1 MKVFKFLFAG
11 IFFGIIMLK
20 SGVASWYRIFEMFQF
35 DSFHMYGLMGSALLV
50 GIFGIQI
57 IKYFDVKTIDRKPIE
72 FHHKQKGYKRYLIGG
87 TIFGLGW
94 ALSGACPGPMF
105 TLLGAGF
112 LPISIVIISAIAGTF
127 IYGLLIK
134 FLPHY

>member
-20 SGVASWYRIFEMFQF
+20 SGAASWYLIFEMFQF
-35 DSFHMYGLMGSALLV
+35 DSFHMYGLMGSALMV

-57 IKYFDVKTIDRKPIE
+57 IKYFDVKTTNRKPIE
-72 FHHKQKGYKRYLIGG
+72 FHDKQKGYKRYLFGG
-87 TIFGLGW
+87 TLFGLGW

-105 TLLGAGF
+105 TLLGAGY
-112 LPISIVIISAIAGTF
+112 LPIAIVIIPAIAGTF

>member
-20 SGVASWYRIFEMFQF
+20 SGAASWYRIFEMFQF
-35 DSFHMYGLMGSALLV
+35 DSFHMYVLMGSALLV

-72 FHHKQKGYKRYLIGG
+72 FHDKQKGYKRYLIGG